1 MIFAIFCV
9 NDSPSLLRALSQF
22 RSMSKGPGIS
32 AAFAFYQNFSDAP
45 KGEKS
50 RFLNTLR
57 IQDLK
62 GP

>member
-1 MIFAIFCV
+1 MVFDFCANQRV
-9 NDSPSLLRALSQF
+9 WTVKFDVK
-22 RSMSKGPGIS
+22 KGLKTL